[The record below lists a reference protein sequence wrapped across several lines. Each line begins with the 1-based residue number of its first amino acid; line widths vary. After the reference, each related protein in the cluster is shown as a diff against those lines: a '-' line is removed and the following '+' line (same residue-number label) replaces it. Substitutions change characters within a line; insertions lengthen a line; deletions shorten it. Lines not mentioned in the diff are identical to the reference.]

1 MKEMNCVDAVG
12 ILAVQLGRV
21 WCDSRVL
28 QRYLQGSLREKR
40 IFGALLFCA
49 FGAMAL
55 SLEHSGVPYILC
67 AVLRFMLLTVLAEA
81 VFHGDREKK
90 LLAVVLLTTMTRL
103 IWTFVESFLC
113 LNALVIVHRATGGKQ
128 MFLGQRASQAVLLA
142 TYLVGITAVNLS
154 SKGFEAVFA
163 AARKSWQLCLAFP
176 LGCVTFLTDL
186 ANWAASRGIMVQS
199 RGGYDIYKDQLFSHG
214 AMCVFTGL
222 AMAASGFFVLGMDR
236 IRREEEARDQYRFQA
251 MYYKMAKE
259 QYSQLERLRHDMKN
273 HMIALENLVQNR
285 CWEQASSYLRE
296 LETVANMEAGEEATG
311 SPVLDA
317 LLSRKKRQAADSG
330 VRWQCDARL
339 PRDLPVKEMDLC
351 IIAGNIL
358 DNAAE
363 ACERLPQKQGSFIQ
377 VSIGTVKKCLLL
389 EVKNTADLADIRET
403 LQSRKADS
411 AGHGMGLANVRAAVS
426 RYNGA
431 VHMEA
436 EKGVFTISVL
446 LPLCQES

>member
-1 MKEMNCVDAVG
+1 MKEMNCVDAAW

-55 SLEHSGVPYILC
+55 SLEHSGAPYILC
-67 AVLRFMLLTVLAEA
+67 AVLRFMLLAVLAEA

-176 LGCVTFLTDL
+176 LG
-186 ANWAASRGIMVQS
+186 
-199 RGGYDIYKDQLFSHG
+199 
-214 AMCVFTGL
+214 
-222 AMAASGFFVLGMDR
+222 
-236 IRREEEARDQYRFQA
+236 
-251 MYYKMAKE
+251 
-259 QYSQLERLRHDMKN
+259 
-273 HMIALENLVQNR
+273 
-285 CWEQASSYLRE
+285 
-296 LETVANMEAGEEATG
+296 
-311 SPVLDA
+311 
-317 LLSRKKRQAADSG
+317 
-330 VRWQCDARL
+330 
-339 PRDLPVKEMDLC
+339 
-351 IIAGNIL
+351 
-358 DNAAE
+358 
-363 ACERLPQKQGSFIQ
+363 
-377 VSIGTVKKCLLL
+377 
-389 EVKNTADLADIRET
+389 
-403 LQSRKADS
+403 
-411 AGHGMGLANVRAAVS
+411 
-426 RYNGA
+426 
-431 VHMEA
+431 
-436 EKGVFTISVL
+436 
-446 LPLCQES
+446 